1 MESWSQSNSDLS
13 GHDCAY
19 RFSIQ
24 SAIQLLLDVESKV
37 IMPYYQPNN

>member
-19 RFSIQ
+19 RFG
-24 SAIQLLLDVESKV
+24 IQLLLDVESKV